1 MGNQW
6 RDLPIN
12 YINEP
17 YCPATV
23 PNDYGSSASALSCQ
37 RMQLPTRPRYE
48 TNPLSEPYLLTY
60 LLTPDGLLTGTVS
73 PLLSSLLDSY
83 PTISPTKYRDYLE
96 CLGPTLS
103 LSRDT
108 TNLPTRSHL
117 PTDSSWLSS
126 LTELGH
132 SLVSSIHSTENLDL
146 TYLSTDICSFSGA
159 EALVVRTVLYR
170 RPRSRASF
178 LQNHHESETLSVL

>member
-60 LLTPDGLLTGTVS
+60 FHQTGS
-73 PLLSSLLDSY
+73 SQAPSLLSSLLSLT
-83 PTISPTKYRDYLE
+83 PTQPSVQQNTEITWNVWGQLS
-96 CLGPTLS
+96 LS

-132 SLVSSIHSTENLDL
+132 SLVSSIHYTENLDL